1 MKSKRIILHLHN
13 SQIVQFIR
21 NLPRGYR
28 SLVVESALA
37 AYMKTDAGQALM
49 NQLEYRKD
57 KGKSTTGNRQDK
69 VEDVLDKLKGDF
81 D

>member
-1 MKSKRIILHLHN
+1 
-13 SQIVQFIR
+13 
-21 NLPRGYR
+21 
-28 SLVVESALA
+28 
-37 AYMKTDAGQALM
+37 MKTDAGQALM